1 MMRRRVG
8 VAGLLVTLRGTSN
21 RVGMAQTAGKPTH
34 RCANRALCNR
44 LCYCHCGVCLRGA
57 SPPLEDSLSPLLGGA
72 FSCGQP
78 PRRRATDDASASW
91 VGGLAADELGLWD
104 RRQAPL

>member
-8 VAGLLVTLRGTSN
+8 VAGLLVTLRRTSN

-57 SPPLEDSLSPLLGGA
+57 SPPLEDSLSPATWRG
-72 FSCGQP
+72 FFV
-78 PRRRATDDASASW
+78 RATPSPACNRWCVCLVSRWACRW
-91 VGGLAADELGLWD
+91 WTRPLGPAAG
-104 RRQAPL
+104 PI